1 MSTCRGATRFD
12 KGVCGPFDLFL
23 VVHSDFISS
32 LCVSSARFCTFDL
45 LAGLRTGPNPTFKDY
60 TFYFVVSLDG
70 RCSAQS
76 ISSFPP
82 ASSFRELHHRN
93 DMAALEAEK
102 RTLTWALGQD
112 AKEEQERREDARRR
126 DELARGGV
134 PNGRRKE
141 VLKEPPCPASPAASL
156 PPRNSAECLSLLACN
171 PRLGVAMRRIFQA
184 VDRED
189 KGRGWVPSAVL
200 VQA

>member
-1 MSTCRGATRFD
+1 
-12 KGVCGPFDLFL
+12 
-23 VVHSDFISS
+23 
-32 LCVSSARFCTFDL
+32 
-45 LAGLRTGPNPTFKDY
+45 
-60 TFYFVVSLDG
+60 
-70 RCSAQS
+70 
-76 ISSFPP
+76 
-82 ASSFRELHHRN
+82 
-93 DMAALEAEK
+93 MAALEAEK